1 MMRKDITIILRNE
14 GNDREMERNEKLTK
28 PEAMIFDMDGTL
40 FQTETLLLPA
50 YHKLF
55 DTLRAEGH
63 HTGETPKEELMLGC
77 LGMLLEDIWKKVIPE
92 GSPEAHRRAD
102 ELLLQYE
109 LEGLKGTDAVLYP
122 GVEETLQELKRRGVR
137 LFVASNGLE
146 HYVKGI
152 AEARN
157 IMPLFEDLYSAG
169 QHGTATKVDLVAL
182 LLKNHGIE
190 RAWMVGDRSSDVEA
204 GKENGQTV
212 IGCQYAGFG
221 DDQEL
226 KGSDVI
232 ISSITELIDLYEA
245 SV

>member
-1 MMRKDITIILRNE
+1 
-14 GNDREMERNEKLTK
+14 MERNESLTK
-28 PEAMIFDMDGTL
+28 PKAMIFDMDGTL

-55 DTLRAEGH
+55 DILREEGLH
-63 HTGETPKEELMLGC
+63 KGETPKEELMLGC
-77 LGMLLEDIWKKVIPE
+77 LGMLLEDIWKIVLPD

-102 ELLLQYE
+102 ELLLQLE
-109 LEGLKGTDAVLYP
+109 LEGLKEPDAVLYP

-152 AEARN
+152 ADARN
-157 IMPLFEDLYSAG
+157 IMPLFEELYSAG
-169 QHGTATKVDLVAL
+169 QHGTASKVDLVAL

-204 GKENGQTV
+204 GKKNGQTV

-221 DDQEL
+221 NDQEL
-226 KGSDVI
+226 KGSDAI
-232 ISSITELIDLYEA
+232 ITSFPELLNLYENA
-245 SV
+245 VE

>member
-1 MMRKDITIILRNE
+1 
-14 GNDREMERNEKLTK
+14 MERNERLTK

-55 DTLRAEGH
+55 DTLRAEGL

-77 LGMLLEDIWKKVIPE
+77 LGMLLEDIWKKVLPD

-109 LEGLKGTDAVLYP
+109 LEGLKGKDAVLYP

-169 QHGTATKVDLVAL
+169 QHGTASKVDLVAL

>member
-1 MMRKDITIILRNE
+1 
-14 GNDREMERNEKLTK
+14 MERNESMTK
-28 PEAMIFDMDGTL
+28 PQAMIFDMDGTL

-55 DTLRAEGH
+55 DILREEGLH
-63 HTGETPKEELMLGC
+63 KGETPKEELMLGC
-77 LGMLLEDIWKKVIPE
+77 LGMLLEDIWKIVLPD

-102 ELLLQYE
+102 ELLLQLE
-109 LEGLKGTDAVLYP
+109 LEGLKEPDAVLYP
-122 GVEETLQELKRRGVR
+122 GVGETLQELKRRGVR

-152 AEARN
+152 ADARN
-157 IMPLFEDLYSAG
+157 IMPLFEELYSAG
-169 QHGTATKVDLVAL
+169 QHGTASKVDLVAL

-204 GKENGQTV
+204 GKKNGQTV

-221 DDQEL
+221 NDQEL
-226 KGSDVI
+226 KGSDAI
-232 ISSITELIDLYEA
+232 ITSFPELLNLYENA
-245 SV
+245 VE